1 MAGLQSFF
9 PREVELRLF
18 IIYLTKSV
26 QPAFLL
32 FQHMLYRIRYQASL
46 HQRNKNV
53 NNPPGGY
60 AGYGW

>member
-1 MAGLQSFF
+1 M
-9 PREVELRLF
+9 RLF

-53 NNPPGGY
+53 NNSPGGY
-60 AGYGW
+60 AGYG